1 MPEAAS
7 ACSDVVETLIVWRQG
22 VGSKGPRVAGVVIS
36 KPELRNTWETAATGW
51 AKWEHQFS
59 AGLSGATDVLA
70 DMAGI
75 RPGMRVLDLACGAG
89 NQTMRVAER
98 VGRDG
103 RVVASDISATMLEH
117 LRQNAAR
124 AGLQNIETLEC
135 AADELGGALPPF
147 DAAISRLGLMLFPS
161 PLAALEAVQR
171 VLKPGARIAA
181 LVFTTPANNP
191 VMAQPMDILL
201 RHAGK
206 SPPAPGQPGIFALG
220 SDGTLAGL
228 MRDSGLVDVRTRT
241 VRAPLN
247 LASASDAL
255 EMMQQ
260 AFGAYRAVVA
270 DLDDTKKSDAWGDVF
285 QCLKQFETT
294 DGFRAEFEF
303 IVGSGAKAASGR

>member
-1 MPEAAS
+1 
-7 ACSDVVETLIVWRQG
+7 VTL
-22 VGSKGPRVAGVVIS
+22 
-36 KPELRNTWETAATGW
+36 KPEIRNTWETAAAGW

-59 AGLSGATDVLA
+59 AGLSAATDMLA
-70 DMAGI
+70 DMAGV

-89 NQTMRVAER
+89 NQTMHVAER
-98 VGRDG
+98 VGPNG

-135 AADELGGALPPF
+135 AADELDDTLPPF

-161 PLAALEAVQR
+161 PHKALEAVQR
-171 VLKPGARIAA
+171 VLKPNARIAA

-191 VMAQPMDILL
+191 VMARPMAVLL

-241 VRAPLN
+241 VRAPFRLTG
-247 LASASDAL
+247 ASEAL

-270 DLDDTKKSDAWGDVF
+270 DLDDVERAGAWSDVF
-285 QCLKQFETT
+285 QCLQQFETA

-303 IVGSGAKAASGR
+303 IIGSGAKAAAGR